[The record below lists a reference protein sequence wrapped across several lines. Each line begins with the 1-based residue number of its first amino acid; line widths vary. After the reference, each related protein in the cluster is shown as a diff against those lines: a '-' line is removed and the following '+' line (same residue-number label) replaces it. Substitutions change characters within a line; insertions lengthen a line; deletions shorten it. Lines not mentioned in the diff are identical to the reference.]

1 MVELH
6 SRRGSMAVA
15 LVVTTSGLL
24 PVYLTG
30 ALSVQM
36 RGALRFGD
44 TGLGAAVAGFFA
56 GAVLSSVGS
65 GYLAA
70 RRGASRM
77 MRDSLIATGLAL
89 LFSGAFTSSWIEL
102 VVLLALAGA
111 AFGAGQPATNL
122 FLADSGPRHRQGLA
136 FGVKQAAAP
145 AATLVAGLSVPVV
158 GVTIGWRWAFIGA
171 GLCALT
177 GALLV
182 RGGRASVDRAVSRG
196 QGLRLRALVVLT
208 SATTLGSAAGSALGA
223 FVVAGAV
230 QIGFSAGLAGV
241 VAGAGSALGIVARI
255 GVGDQADRRW
265 RRLLWAVAMMLAGGT
280 IGFSLL
286 AFGQRWWF
294 VVGIAIAFASGWGWA
309 GLFNLA
315 IVRAYPHAPA
325 QATGISQMGAY
336 LGGMLGPLAFGLVI
350 THASYRV
357 AWICAAATAA
367 CAAVMMLVGHGLL
380 SAERPG
386 PQLPTAELDAPSPHL
401 MRRSQT
407 RYSAPVGHPIDR
419 DTVIGHKLT
428 GMS

>member
-1 MVELH
+1 
-6 SRRGSMAVA
+6 MAVA
-15 LVVTTSGLL
+15 LVVTTAGLL

-36 RGALRFGD
+36 RGALKFGD
-44 TGLGAAVAGFFA
+44 AGLGLAVAGFFA
-56 GAVLSSVGS
+56 GAAIASVGS

-70 RRGASRM
+70 RRGAPRM
-77 MRDSLIATGLAL
+77 MCDSLIVTGLAL
-89 LFSGAFTSSWIEL
+89 LLSGAVASSWIEV

-122 FLADSGPRHRQGLA
+122 FLTNAGPRHRQGLA

-158 GVTIGWRWAFIGA
+158 GITIGWRWAFIGA
-171 GLCALT
+171 GVCAFT

-182 RGGRASVDRAVSRG
+182 RRRRTSLDQAVSG
-196 QGLRLRALVVLT
+196 SQPPGLRALVVLT

-241 VAGAGSALGIVARI
+241 VAGVGSALGIVARI

-265 RRLLWAVAMMLAGGT
+265 KRLLWVVAMMLAGGA
-280 IGFSLL
+280 IGFGLL

-294 VVGIAIAFASGWGWA
+294 LVGIAIAFASGWGWA

-315 IVRAYPHAPA
+315 IIRAYPYSPA

-336 LGGMLGPLAFGLVI
+336 LGGMLGPLAFGLAI
-350 THASYRV
+350 THTSYRV
-357 AWICAAATAA
+357 AWICAATTAA
-367 CAAVMMLVGHGLL
+367 LAAAMMLIGHGLL
-380 SAERPG
+380 SADHPG
-386 PQLPTAELDAPSPHL
+386 PQRPTAD
-401 MRRSQT
+401 
-407 RYSAPVGHPIDR
+407 
-419 DTVIGHKLT
+419 LT
-428 GMS
+428 FRART